1 MPTFGSSGD
10 SARPCTRCESPTKE
24 QGHPIL
30 CSECMSLWF
39 SRVEDYKLKLQEAL
53 TSEGNPDLKVR
64 VLLGAL
70 VTRMESCIDT
80 YCLLGKERL
89 FDMSSDVIRSALE
102 TLLVFQE
109 CKNRGYDKVSES
121 MHNYSY
127 KGPRK
132 SRTEIAEQLGYRSIY
147 KHLNDIVHPT
157 RKLYGE
163 SVFSFA
169 LGRPQFYHN
178 LTETKLMV
186 NILEDAL
193 SMLEEAVQI
202 ANDMDNREFTYELRG
217 EGHPTSV
224 EEAEERRERIIS
236 LAREEW

>member
-1 MPTFGSSGD
+1 MPTFGGSGD
-10 SARPCTRCESPTKE
+10 RERPCTRCEIPTKE

-39 SRVEDYKLKLQEAL
+39 SRVEDYKCKLQEAL
-53 TSEGNPDLKVR
+53 TNDGDPDLKVR
-64 VLLGAL
+64 ILLGAL
-70 VTRMESCIDT
+70 VRRMESCIDT
-80 YCLLGKERL
+80 YYLLGKERL

-109 CKNRGYDKVSES
+109 CKDRGYDIVSES
-121 MHNYSY
+121 MHNHSY

-132 SRTEIAEQLGYRSIY
+132 SRTKIAEKLGYSSAY
-147 KHLNDIVHPT
+147 KYLSDIVHPT
-157 RKLYGE
+157 RKLYGD
-163 SVFSFA
+163 SVPILA
-169 LGRPQFYHN
+169 LGRSQFHHN

-186 NILEDAL
+186 HILEDAL
-193 SMLEEAVQI
+193 SMLKEAVQI

-224 EEAEERRERIIS
+224 EEAEERREYIIS

>member
-10 SARPCTRCESPTKE
+10 REFPCTRCEIPTKE

-53 TSEGNPDLKVR
+53 TSDGNPDLKVR
-64 VLLGAL
+64 TLLGAL
-70 VTRMESCIDT
+70 VRRMESCIDT

-109 CKNRGYDKVSES
+109 CKDRGYDIVSEA

-127 KGPRK
+127 KGPRN
-132 SRTEIAEQLGYRSIY
+132 SRTKIAEKLGYSSAY
-147 KHLNDIVHPT
+147 KYLSDIVHPT
-157 RKLYGE
+157 RKLYGD
-163 SVFSFA
+163 SVPIFA
-169 LGRPQFYHN
+169 LGRSQFHHN

-186 NILEDAL
+186 HILEDTL
-193 SMLEEAVQI
+193 SMLKEAVKI
-202 ANDMDNREFTYELRG
+202 ANDMDNREFTYELRS
-217 EGHPTSV
+217 EGHPKSV
-224 EEAEERRERIIS
+224 EEVEERREQIIS